1 MFDLKKTNEEQI
13 FEAIL
18 EKIPDDNKYYIEHR
32 NRTNS
37 FRIRHNEKQG
47 KKDNII
53 RVTDDID
60 NKIKKNT
67 TKSRLSQ
74 LKRIIK
80 ELLNR

>member
-32 NRTNS
+32 NGTNS

-53 RVTDDID
+53 RVTDDSD
-60 NKIKKNT
+60 NKIKKTQPN
-67 TKSRLSQ
+67 LDFHN
-74 LKRIIK
+74 LKG
-80 ELLNR
+80 